1 MSNVFVLNLA
11 AADTLVSLASMPVT
25 FINVASNTWMFS
37 SKVCILF
44 GFVTIASFISSVS
57 SLGLIAINRYFYV
70 VKWQTYERTFTTPR
84 GSLCLG
90 LVWTTSLALAS
101 PPLLGWAEYRFI
113 PGKSFCFV
121 YWQSDVHYMYFMITT
136 CFFGPLSVMA
146 LFYFKILSFTR
157 NHKRRLATFRNRI
170 NVTKETD
177 LAPPNGGSIPRLRM
191 SVEETKITHTLV
203 IVVACFVFCWAPF
216 AITMIL
222 SVYYSQPTPR
232 GVDFGSLLLGYA
244 NSMFNP
250 IFYGVRN
257 AGFRKSFNE
266 LYSKYLPCLKNK
278 RTVPQQ

>member
-1 MSNVFVLNLA
+1 
-11 AADTLVSLASMPVT
+11 
-25 FINVASNTWMFS
+25 
-37 SKVCILF
+37 
-44 GFVTIASFISSVS
+44 
-57 SLGLIAINRYFYV
+57 
-70 VKWQTYERTFTTPR
+70 
-84 GSLCLG
+84 
-90 LVWTTSLALAS
+90 
-101 PPLLGWAEYRFI
+101 
-113 PGKSFCFV
+113 
-121 YWQSDVHYMYFMITT
+121 MYFMITT

-222 SVYYSQPTPR
+222 SVYYSQPIPR